1 MMSLRAS
8 SAFGRLAQRSRLGL
22 ILAGTAA
29 SASAPSSTPPSTPSE
44 TVTLWHSYSGAERAA
59 LERVVQRF
67 EATKPGFR
75 VALSA
80 VPHEVLTPKLSAA
93 MPRGHGPDLFIYA
106 HDRIGGWA
114 EGGLIQ
120 PLELF
125 ATETMLDAHLTPC
138 VFALAYGESLY
149 GLPLAYKAL
158 ALFVR
163 TDLVPDPPRT
173 FEALLS
179 AAKAATDPREGR
191 YGFVYGNAELF
202 THTPLLFSLG
212 GFIFEGRRINVVNEG
227 VFRSF
232 ALAHRLAKVEKI
244 VPDEP
249 SFVTT
254 SAMFS
259 DGRTPMVMSGP
270 WFRSEIP
277 ASTPYTV
284 VPLPA
289 FPGGRGSSGFS
300 TCEGVLMNAKSRRR
314 TRAWTFMKFL
324 ANDLR
329 SAEVRLRVAGQPVTL
344 RAAYDEA
351 LRSLPE
357 REQAII
363 RGFRAAFEQ
372 SVPSP
377 SDPSMAAAWMPMD
390 GALYRVIHQA
400 ADPRTAA
407 VEAQARIDQALRA
420 LK

>member
-1 MMSLRAS
+1 M
-8 SAFGRLAQRSRLGL
+8 
-22 ILAGTAA
+22 
-29 SASAPSSTPPSTPSE
+29 
-44 TVTLWHSYSGAERAA
+44 TLWHAYSGVEREA
-59 LERVVQRF
+59 LEAVVARF
-67 EATKPGFR
+67 EATEPGFG
-75 VALSA
+75 VELSA

-120 PLELF
+120 PLELL
-125 ATETMLDAHLTPC
+125 ATEAMLDLHFTPC
-138 VFALAYGESLY
+138 VFALAYGDSLY
-149 GLPLAYKAL
+149 ALPLAYKAL

-163 TDLVPDPPRT
+163 TDVVPEPPRT

-179 AAKAATDPREGR
+179 AARRATDPPRGR

-212 GFIFEGRRINVVNEG
+212 GFIFEDGRINVVNDG

-232 ALAHRLAKVEKI
+232 ALARRLAKDEKI

-249 SFVTT
+249 SLVAA

-259 DGRTPMVMSGP
+259 EGRTPMVMSGP

-289 FPGGRGSSGFS
+289 FPGGKPSSGFS
-300 TCEGVLMNAKSRRR
+300 TCEGVLMNSR
-314 TRAWTFMKFL
+314 TRHRTEAWTLMKFL
-324 ANDLR
+324 ANDLE
-329 SAEVRLRVAGQPVTL
+329 SAEIRLRVGQPVTL
-344 RAAYDEA
+344 RAAYDEV
-351 LRSLPE
+351 LPSLPE
-357 REQAII
+357 HEQAIL
-363 RGFRAAFEQ
+363 RGFRAAFEA

-377 SDPSMAAAWMPMD
+377 SDPSMAAVWMPMD

-400 ADPRTAA
+400 TEPKAA
-407 VEAQARIDQALRA
+407 ALEAQGRIEQALRA
-420 LK
+420 LRSTSP